1 MDKIFFIIFSGLGF
15 MVLLSLY
22 MLVVVI

>member
-1 MDKIFFIIFSGLGF
+1 MDKIFFIIFCSLGF

-22 MLVVVI
+22 MLAVAI